1 MAQVDFYILPDDNQ
15 QARWLFGCRLVE
27 KAWKLGLGVEVQLD
41 TPAQAQAFD
50 ELLWTFKPESFI
62 PHQRLG
68 DARVQVLPLTA
79 DGISQA
85 ASGDALLLNLS
96 DQLPDDLKR
105 FARLSEVVVQ
115 EAGVLA
121 ASRARFSAYKQQGHS
136 LNTHKL

>member
-1 MAQVDFYILPDDNQ
+1 MAQVDFYILPDDSQ

-41 TPAQAQAFD
+41 NPSQVQAFD

-68 DARVQVLPLTA
+68 ERRIQVPPLNA
-79 DGISQA
+79 EGISQA
-85 ASGDALLLNLS
+85 TSGDLLLLNLS
-96 DQLPDDLKR
+96 DQQPEDSHR

-115 EAGVLA
+115 EPGVLA
-121 ASRARFSAYKQQGHS
+121 ASRARFSTYKQQGHS